1 MFPEEKGLN
10 SEEVIKRQSKYGLN
24 VLPEKAPLSRL
35 GILISQ
41 LKSPL
46 VYILIMAV
54 VVTVVIGHF
63 TDAVII
69 SLAVFVNTILGYVQE
84 KKSSNALRALRHY
97 LTETATVI
105 RNNQRVEIEI
115 SQLVPG
121 DILILNQG
129 DKVPAD
135 GKLTFANRLFVN
147 EAMLS
152 GESMPVNKI
161 KEGEIFMG
169 TTIASGQGVME
180 VVFTGAKTKMGAI
193 AGEVQQKKEE
203 TSLQKQLK
211 IFSKQLAILIGMITI
226 MVFILGIWRG
236 YDSQEI
242 FITSVALAVSSIPEG
257 LLVSLTVVLAI
268 GMQKILKGR
277 GLVRELSAAE
287 TLGGITT
294 ICVDKTG
301 TLTRGKM
308 KVVDY
313 LGAKEDLARQVL
325 LANDLDDPMLVSAF
339 EWGRTIIKNFVSE
352 HQRLDSIPFLAKER
366 FFMSLNRWSKNKNM
380 IFVNG
385 APEQILPWTTL
396 SPFEKEKILE
406 EIENLTSQGKRI
418 IGYGRKEVG
427 QSKKSLTVEDAKK
440 DLTWVG
446 VLAFSDPVR
455 EGVKEAL
462 NQTVMAG
469 IKTIVITGD
478 YAKTTEYVLKQLG
491 INIKEEEIMSGDE
504 VRKLSFSQLTEKV
517 KKIKLF
523 ARTTPDQKDT
533 IVRALKKNGEVVAMM
548 GDGVND
554 APALHK
560 ADIGVVVSEATD
572 VAKESADIILLDSN
586 FSTVVRAIE
595 EGRAMFENIRKIIIY
610 LMSDAFAEIII
621 VAGSIVIGL
630 PLPISAMQILWI
642 NLISDGFPNLALT
655 IDPKRENIMK
665 EKPRRPGEKLVNG
678 WMMSL
683 IGLISLVAGISILL
697 VFILVYK
704 ATGDLMIARSMA
716 FLTLGLDSLIYVFSV
731 RTLLLPFWKS
741 KPFENKWLIVAVM
754 GGFVL
759 QTIPFLSPVIRE
771 FFGLSKLPLICWTGA
786 IFYSFLMFAFVEI
799 SKAVYQHFSKI

>member
-1 MFPEEKGLN
+1 
-10 SEEVIKRQSKYGLN
+10 
-24 VLPEKAPLSRL
+24 
-35 GILISQ
+35 
-41 LKSPL
+41 
-46 VYILIMAV
+46 
-54 VVTVVIGHF
+54 
-63 TDAVII
+63 
-69 SLAVFVNTILGYVQE
+69 
-84 KKSSNALRALRHY
+84 
-97 LTETATVI
+97 
-105 RNNQRVEIEI
+105 
-115 SQLVPG
+115 
-121 DILILNQG
+121 
-129 DKVPAD
+129 
-135 GKLTFANRLFVN
+135 
-147 EAMLS
+147 
-152 GESMPVNKI
+152 
-161 KEGEIFMG
+161 
-169 TTIASGQGVME
+169 
-180 VVFTGAKTKMGAI
+180 
-193 AGEVQQKKEE
+193 
-203 TSLQKQLK
+203 
-211 IFSKQLAILIGMITI
+211 
-226 MVFILGIWRG
+226 
-236 YDSQEI
+236 
-242 FITSVALAVSSIPEG
+242 
-257 LLVSLTVVLAI
+257 
-268 GMQKILKGR
+268 
-277 GLVRELSAAE
+277 
-287 TLGGITT
+287 
-294 ICVDKTG
+294 
-301 TLTRGKM
+301 M

-313 LGAKEDLARQVL
+313 LGTKEDLARQVL

-427 QSKKSLTVEDAKK
+427 QNKKSLTVEDAKK
-440 DLTWVG
+440 ELTWMG

-771 FFGLSKLPLICWTGA
+771 FFGLSKLPPICWTGA

-799 SKAVYQHFSKI
+799 TKTVYQHFSKI